1 MKKIFLIPLVF
12 LLSNCE
18 FKMQE
23 STAGDNVRFP
33 NCYKCE
39 GSFKEDYSH
48 TVIEKDDMEYLVVFK
63 KDGTTQTGYAVAI
76 SNLTLDRLEVAK
88 TSLEIE
94 LLNRQLNDIRNK
106 KW

>member
-1 MKKIFLIPLVF
+1 MKKLFLIPLIF

-18 FKMQE
+18 VKMQE
-23 STAGDNVRFP
+23 STA
-33 NCYKCE
+33 E
-39 GSFKEDYSH
+39 GRWSNNPHRLASFNQDYSH

-63 KDGTTQTGYAVAI
+63 KDGTSQTGYAVTM
-76 SNLTLDRLEVAK
+76 SNLTLDRLEVSK

-106 KW
+106 K

>member
-1 MKKIFLIPLVF
+1 MKKLFLIPLIF
-12 LLSNCE
+12 IFSNCE
-18 FKMQE
+18 VKMQE
-23 STAGDNVRFP
+23 STAGDSNVRFP

-63 KDGTTQTGYAVAI
+63 KDGTSQTGYAVAI

-106 KW
+106 K